1 MTDKR
6 LMVVFGLCLIAGL
19 LVGAASSADSLRPAD
34 PPPVAA
40 PSAVLVEAAW
50 GSGPGELGK
59 SDEAS
64 RPGPMDFALAG
75 DALYVLD
82 PVNARVQVFGLDGR
96 FRGSIDIDTR
106 SADFLCVDAGGTV
119 TVLDAFVRRELKQFA
134 ADGALLAQV
143 RLPEAV
149 SLCSAIFTDG
159 EHIWIEERHDRVY
172 ELGIDRERLGRSA
185 AIVTALP
192 GRPGGLVHAHKRGG
206 ARIVLSY
213 GEGRS
218 TLDLQMPRA
227 VRSIAALETDAAGR
241 VYVAANCLPD
251 AGRDAWK
258 VDIVVVALDPDEGVV
273 GTARLPSQYV
283 TDHYRKLCVT
293 PAGEIIQMQTSEEG
307 VRFVRWT
314 LQPASGGEVRR

>member
-1 MTDKR
+1 MPAKR
-6 LMVVFGLCLIAGL
+6 LMVVFGLCLVAGL
-19 LVGAASSADSLRPAD
+19 LVGAASSAESLRPAD
-34 PPPVAA
+34 PAPAAA

-59 SDEAS
+59 SDEGS
-64 RPGPMDFALAG
+64 RPGPMDFAITG

-96 FRGSIDIDTR
+96 LRGSIDIGTR
-106 SADFLCVDAGGTV
+106 TADFLCADAAGTV
-119 TVLDAFVRRELKQFA
+119 TVLDAFVRRELRQFA
-134 ADGALLAQV
+134 ADGALRAQV

-172 ELGIDRERLGRSA
+172 ELGIDRERIGRPA
-185 AIVTALP
+185 AIVAALP
-192 GRPGGLVHAHKRGG
+192 GRPGRLAHAHKPGA
-206 ARIVLSY
+206 ARIALSY
-213 GEGRS
+213 DEGRS
-218 TLDLQMPRA
+218 TLDLRMPRA

-241 VYVAANCLPD
+241 VYVAANCLLD

-258 VDIVVVALDPDEGVV
+258 ADIVVVAIDPDEGVV
-273 GTARLPSQYV
+273 GTARLPDQYV

-293 PAGEIIQMQTSEEG
+293 PAGEIIQMQTLEEG

-314 LQPASGGEVRR
+314 LQPVSGGEVGR